1 MKILAAAIVFVLI
14 IFLIT
19 LLFKKIPKIHPYALY
34 VAVPVLILGGLL
46 VLNEQNRFNDY
57 QEIREWSN
65 SQATIIETRI
75 TGSRAVLPEVTYKYR
90 VKDNTYTG
98 KTNLGVP
105 PFGGR
110 NKRTLTAQTVLEKY
124 PQGKKITIK
133 YNPKNPA
140 QSLAEYKPP
149 WNLFMKM
156 GFGLTLFVVSLF
168 IILAHIT
175 GKLRKSELH

>member
-1 MKILAAAIVFVLI
+1 MKILLSAALFVLI

-19 LLFKKIPKIHPYALY
+19 LRLRKIPKVHPYAIY
-34 VAVPVLILGGLL
+34 IAVPVVILGGFL

-57 QEIREWSN
+57 QELRKWEKT
-65 SQATIIETRI
+65 QATIIETRI
-75 TGSRAVLPEVTYKYR
+75 TGSRAVMPEATYLYQ
-90 VKDNTYTG
+90 VNGNNYTG
-98 KTNLGVP
+98 TSNLGVP

-124 PQGKKITIK
+124 PEGKKITIK
-133 YNPKNPA
+133 YNPKNPN

-156 GFGLTLFVVSLF
+156 GFGLTLFIASLF
-168 IILAHIT
+168 IILAGIT
-175 GKLRKSELH
+175 GKMSQSEAR